1 MNKFVLGIFSRVKSN
16 SFLFVCFFVMSSI
29 VIGQSTQPIAFVN
42 VNVIPMDSERV
53 LNNQTVITFGNLII
67 TMGSVEDVQIPE
79 NAKSIEGK
87 GKFLMP
93 GLADMHT
100 HSWGEDF
107 IPFIANGV
115 TTIRNMG
122 SWQFHL
128 DLRQKVISGEVLGP
142 TMYLAGPP
150 IDGPSLYESDY
161 LVIDDPLKAV
171 KLVVEQKVAGY
182 DFIKVLSQLSP
193 KVFEAIDSTAQA
205 HNIPMIGHPPFQV
218 DFEKVLNSG
227 MSSIEHLEGYN
238 MALMS
243 DDAPILDN
251 YARSSWLMPWKYFDE
266 SKLQEL
272 AKKTAKAGIWNCP
285 TLVIILNG
293 RIHPSEL
300 EEKLKNPNLRYIVP
314 NILEYWRER
323 EYLEE
328 EAIIAR
334 ETDRYRKKTVKA
346 LHDAGA
352 KLLLGT
358 DTQQFFTLPGFSL
371 HEELEHFVD
380 AGLSPYEAIKAGTTN
395 AAEFLQG
402 SNEFGKVEVGFR
414 ADLILL
420 HSNPLNDVRNATDRM
435 GVMLRGK
442 WFYEYELK
450 QMLEDLALSIEKRV
464 SKE

>member
-1 MNKFVLGIFSRVKSN
+1 MSPIVLGQ
-16 SFLFVCFFVMSSI
+16 SI
-29 VIGQSTQPIAFVN
+29 QPIAFVN

-53 LNNQTVITFGNLII
+53 LNNQTVITFGSLIV
-67 TMGSVEDVQIPE
+67 TMGSVKEVQIPE
-79 NAKSIEGK
+79 NARRIEGE

-107 IPFIANGV
+107 IPFIVNGV

-122 SWQFHL
+122 SWPFHL
-128 DLRQKVISGEVLGP
+128 DLRKKVISGEVLGP
-142 TMYLAGPP
+142 TMFLAGPS
-150 IDGPSLYESDY
+150 IDGPPSSGPDY
-161 LVIDDPLKAV
+161 PVIDDPLKAV
-171 KLVVEQKVAGY
+171 ELVIEQKETGY

-193 KVFEAIDSTAQA
+193 EVFAAIDSAAQA
-205 HNIPMIGHPPFQV
+205 QHIPMIGHPPFQV
-218 DFEKVLNSG
+218 DFEKVLSSG
-227 MSSIEHLEGYN
+227 ILSIEHLEGYN
-238 MALMS
+238 IALMS
-243 DDAPILDN
+243 DDAPMLDN
-251 YARSSWLMPWKYFDE
+251 YARSSWLKPWKYFDE

-395 AAEFLQG
+395 AAEFLQRRD
-402 SNEFGKVEVGFR
+402 EFGKVEIGFR

-420 HSNPLNDVRNATDRM
+420 HSNPLDDIKNTTDRM

-442 WFYEYELK
+442 WFQEYELK